1 MTTPAEY
8 KSRVKPTWCPG
19 CGDFGVLNALQIAC
33 ANLAIDRNN
42 LVVVSG
48 IGCSSDLPHFMKAY
62 GLHTLHGRALA
73 VAQGIRMAN
82 TALTVIVSGGD
93 GDGYGI
99 GVGHFIHALRRN
111 LNLTYIVMD
120 NRIYGLTTGQAS
132 PTSSPGLVTKSTPRG
147 NVESALN
154 PLAMALIGG
163 ATFIGRGFSG
173 EPLHLAQVLQK
184 AITHK
189 GFSLVDVFSPCVTWN
204 KRNTY
209 DWFRE
214 RVFKLEEAG
223 HHPAD
228 FNEALKAVL
237 REDDRLPI
245 GVVYETQCST
255 YEEEET
261 VLKGEP
267 LVKNR
272 LGLTEEEWKGM
283 VAELM

>member
-1 MTTPAEY
+1 MTSPAEY

-33 ANLAIDRNN
+33 ATLAIEKNN

-82 TALTVIVSGGD
+82 KALTVIVAGGD

-111 LNLTYIVMD
+111 LDLTYIVMD

-132 PTSSPGLVTKSTPRG
+132 PTSSPGHVTKSTPRG

-154 PLAMALIGG
+154 PLAMALVGG

-173 EPLHLAQVLQK
+173 EPLHLAQVFQK

-189 GFSLVDVFSPCVTWN
+189 GFSLVDVLSPCVTWN
-204 KRNTY
+204 KLNTY

-223 HHPAD
+223 HNPTD
-228 FNEALKAVL
+228 FNAALKTVL

-245 GVVYETQCST
+245 GVVYETDCST

-272 LGLTEEEWKGM
+272 LGLTEEEWKEM